1 MWDNVGVVRNSR
13 GLEIALEDLNDI
25 RAEAN
30 KLHRMSPTLET
41 AGVRDAAFA
50 GLAVAEAAIANR
62 ESRGAHC
69 IVEPA
74 EDSDEEEQQLAAAR

>member
-1 MWDNVGVVRNSR
+1 LNEIRN
-13 GLEIALEDLNDI
+13 
-25 RAEAN
+25 EAN

-50 GLAVAEAAIANR
+50 GLAVAEAAISNR
-62 ESRGAHC
+62 ISRGAHC

-74 EDSDEEEQQLAAAR
+74 EDSDEEEQEVAAAR